1 MFHRC
6 YTSRAVRKADESD
19 PTYPGGMRRETGSW
33 LSGASAALPE
43 GAHGDYRGQA
53 LGLPRDGAGSA
64 AGSGRRVLGLFL
76 DWVPSALIAMAIVGP
91 SRVFAGE
98 PTAFDTLALGIW
110 FAVGVLSVTL
120 FGFTPGQYFAGLR
133 VARIENPQMRVGL
146 VRALARNLL
155 IVFIVPPLIQDVD
168 GRGMHD
174 RATGTILVKAR

>member
-1 MFHRC
+1 
-6 YTSRAVRKADESD
+6 
-19 PTYPGGMRRETGSW
+19 MRRETGSW

-43 GAHGDYRGQA
+43 GSHGEYRGQA

-64 AGSGRRVLGLFL
+64 AGSGRRVLALFL
-76 DWVPSALIAMAIVGP
+76 DWVPSALIAVAIVGP
-91 SRVFAGE
+91 SRVFGGE

-133 VARIENPQMRVGL
+133 VARIENPQMRVGI

-168 GRGMHD
+168 GRGMQD
-174 RATGTILVKAR
+174 RATGTVVVRSR